1 MTDQQNNSG
10 STPRT
15 PRQRTPRTPVV
26 KEQAASGRP
35 HLLDALGVKTTDAIE
50 ALVRVVTGPLDERVK
65 VLETE
70 KNDMEQ
76 RLKELPA
83 TIEKGVIARLAA
95 AQNAAH
101 EAWLKGLGVV
111 QKAKQDI
118 EAAADGGT
126 VTPEVGLEAKGIADE
141 ASAKLEISERNFE
154 QSLLEFDK
162 LASRIKRV
170 EDILEIQEDGKSK
183 RLDDADKERHA
194 LRELLGFDPETGKAQ
209 IATDVAAHATAIKLL
224 GHALEIQ
231 EDGASKR
238 LDGFDSRLGVIVN
251 TVNAN
256 ATATIRAL
264 RPHFWLAPWF
274 WAIIAGAVTAA
285 SYSLCVLNLHWK
297 WNGLLVWTVFNA
309 VLVGCLAW
317 IVGAFVARN
326 SDTGVQY
333 AEANATANVVNR
345 PAEANPQWNDL
356 ADQLFRPQAPADAT
370 RVDASAS
377 AQTSS

>member
-15 PRQRTPRTPVV
+15 PRQRTVG
-26 KEQAASGRP
+26 GRS

-65 VLETE
+65 ALETE
-70 KNDMEQ
+70 KNDMGR
-76 RLKELPA
+76 RLEELPA
-83 TIEKGVIARLAA
+83 TIEKGIIARLAA
-95 AQNAAH
+95 AQNASH
-101 EAWLKGLGVV
+101 EAWLRAVGVV
-111 QKAKQDI
+111 QKAKDDI
-118 EAAADGGT
+118 EAAAGGGT
-126 VTPEVGLEAKGIADE
+126 VTSEVGLEAKGIADK
-141 ASAKLEISERNFE
+141 ASAELETSEKTFE
-154 QSLLEFDK
+154 QSLLNFNE
-162 LASRIKRV
+162 LASRLKRV
-170 EDILEIQEDGKSK
+170 EDALEIQEDGTSK
-183 RLDDADKERHA
+183 RLDGIDEERHA
-194 LRELLGFDPETGKAQ
+194 LRELLGFDPETGKSGVV
-209 IATDVAAHATAIKLL
+209 TSVAAHDAAIKLL

-231 EDGASKR
+231 EDGKSKR
-238 LDGFDSRLGVIVN
+238 LDGFDSRLGTIVN

-264 RPHFWLAPWF
+264 QPHFWLAPWF

-333 AEANATANVVNR
+333 AEANAAANVVNR
-345 PAEANPQWNDL
+345 PAGTNPELENII
-356 ADQLFRPQAPADAT
+356 DQMYRPQVPADAT